1 VLMKTPLFFLILM
14 FALFLVVSAFRS
26 AEAEQPAG
34 EQLYRKNCMR
44 CHGADGTRGL
54 LGARNLR
61 RSILNDSA
69 IKNQILAGK
78 GFMPSF
84 RKKLREP
91 ELDALVVYIKSLR
104 AE

>member
-1 VLMKTPLFFLILM
+1 MKTPLFLLVLM
-14 FALFLVVSAFRS
+14 FAVFFVVSGFRS
-26 AEAEQPAG
+26 AGAEQPAG
-34 EQLYRKNCMR
+34 EQLYKKNCMR

-61 RSILNDSA
+61 RSVLDDA
-69 IKNQILAGK
+69 AVKNQILRGK

-91 ELDALVVYIKSLR
+91 ELEALVVYVKGLR

>member
-1 VLMKTPLFFLILM
+1 
-14 FALFLVVSAFRS
+14 
-26 AEAEQPAG
+26 
-34 EQLYRKNCMR
+34 MR
-44 CHGADGTRGL
+44 CHGADGARGL

-61 RSILNDSA
+61 RSVLTDSA
-69 IKNQILAGK
+69 IKHQILTGK

-91 ELDALVVYIKSLR
+91 ELEALVVYVKGLR